1 MKIWKMVLAS
11 ITGESMSTTQAASDE
26 LSDGVPLLGAYAAK
40 TCARRIHNDF
50 DSTIPK
56 VEWEPSAEIQRL
68 FDEGV
73 VFEADV
79 LAALADG
86 LGSSFVRIEPH
97 LSRAESVRLTLQ
109 EIGRAHV

>member
-1 MKIWKMVLAS
+1 
-11 ITGESMSTTQAASDE
+11 MSTTQAAVDE
-26 LSDGVPLLGAYAAK
+26 LSKGVPLLGAYAAK

-50 DSTIPK
+50 DATIPK
-56 VEWEPSAEIQRL
+56 VEWEPSAEMQRL

-79 LAALADG
+79 LTALADG

-97 LSRAESVRLTLQ
+97 LSELNRFA
-109 EIGRAHV
+109 